1 VPKPL
6 ATQASR
12 QFTAEVL
19 SIEPAQ
25 LKVGMFVDL
34 DCSWFKHPFAKKRFK
49 ITTEQELSI
58 IRGLELRSVLVDVV
72 LSDPNTLEQRAD
84 GHAHTAQDETASL
97 IAPPS
102 ETTLIPPTVTRYQ
115 EGLQQAD
122 IVYRQTLAQGSDAL
136 ADIKNGSDT
145 GLTVAKDMIN
155 GLTELIMADDT
166 ASAMGSLLGAQDVA
180 DKAVLHAMNVA
191 VLAMLLGRQFDL
203 SQEEVKILG
212 IAGLLH
218 DIGEQLLPPDLIK
231 KRGLR
236 MDDYDR
242 KAFQQ
247 HVELGLHILA
257 QFPELPNT
265 VAHIIKQHH
274 ERIDGSGYPDGLR
287 GDRISLSS
295 KILMVVEEYESLIN
309 APNIRDNKSPAEALS
324 HLYLNSK
331 TIYPEEVV
339 VALIQVLSV
348 YPPGTVVELSDTSV
362 GLVVSINLQARMR
375 PLIILYDPTVERENP
390 NITDLSLD
398 PSRSIVRS
406 ITRHELPHEV
416 SEYLNLARWTG
427 YFINSSM
434 ELLKESQVT

>member
-1 VPKPL
+1 MPKPL

-25 LKVGMFVDL
+25 LKIGMFVDL

-58 IRGLELRSVLVDVV
+58 IQGLELRSVLVDVV
-72 LSDPNTLEQRAD
+72 LSDPNILEQRAD
-84 GHAHTAQDETASL
+84 GHAHTAQDETASPT
-97 IAPPS
+97 APPS
-102 ETTLIPPTVTRYQ
+102 ENTHVPPTVIRYQ

-122 IVYRQTLAQGSDAL
+122 TVYKQTLTQSSKAL
-136 ADIKNGSDT
+136 ADIKNGSDA

-155 GLTELIMADDT
+155 GLTELIMAEDMV
-166 ASAMGSLLGAQDVA
+166 SAMGSLLGTQDID
-180 DKAVLHAMNVA
+180 DKGVLHAMNVA
-191 VLAMLLGRQFDL
+191 VLAMLLGRQFDF
-203 SQEEVKILG
+203 SQEQIKILG

-218 DIGEQLLPPDLIK
+218 DIGEQLLPPDLLK
-231 KRGLR
+231 KRGMR
-236 MDDYDR
+236 MADYER
-242 KAFQQ
+242 KEFQQ
-247 HVELGLHILA
+247 HVELGINILA
-257 QFPELPNT
+257 QFPELPHT
-265 VAHIIKQHH
+265 VAQIIRQHH
-274 ERIDGSGYPDGLR
+274 ERTDGSGYPDGLR
-287 GDRISLSS
+287 GDRLSLSS
-295 KILMVVEEYESLIN
+295 KIIMVVEEYESLIN
-309 APNIRDNKSPAEALS
+309 ASDVRNNKSPAEALS

-331 TIYPEEVV
+331 TIYPEEIV

-362 GLVVSINLQARMR
+362 GLVISINLHTRMR

-390 NITDLSLD
+390 NITDLSID
-398 PSRSIVRS
+398 QSRSIVRS
-406 ITRHELPHEV
+406 ITRHELPQEV

-434 ELLKESQVT
+434 ELLKESQAT

>member
-1 VPKPL
+1 MPKPL
-6 ATQASR
+6 AAQGSQQSNAGIRS
-12 QFTAEVL
+12 L
-19 SIEPAQ
+19 EPAQ
-25 LKVGMFVDL
+25 LTVGMFVDL
-34 DCSWFKHPFAKKRFK
+34 NCSWFKHPFANKRFQ
-49 ITTEQELSI
+49 ITTEQQLAI
-58 IRGLELRSVLVDVV
+58 IRGLGLRSVLVDVA
-72 LSDPNTLEQRAD
+72 LSDPESLGLGTEEHAD
-84 GHAHTAQDETASL
+84 LIQNETASQA
-97 IAPPS
+97 APPS
-102 ETTLIPPTVTRYQ
+102 ESTLPPPAVTRYQ

-122 IVYRQTLAQGSDAL
+122 MVYRQTLAQGSDAL

-166 ASAMGSLLGAQDVA
+166 SSAMGSLLGAQDVT
-180 DKAVLHAMNVA
+180 DKEVLHAMNVA
-191 VLAMLLGRQFDL
+191 VLSMLLGRQFDL
-203 SQEEVKILG
+203 SQDEVKILG

-218 DIGEQLLPPDLIK
+218 DIGEQLLPPDLIT

-236 MDDYDR
+236 MTDYDR

-247 HVELGLHILA
+247 HIELGLSILA

-287 GDRISLSS
+287 GNQLSLSS

-309 APNIRDNKSPAEALS
+309 APRIRDNKSPSEALS

-339 VALIQVLSV
+339 IALIQVLSV
-348 YPPGTVVELSDTSV
+348 YPPGTVVELSDTSI
-362 GLVVSINLQARMR
+362 GLVISINLQARMR
-375 PLIILYDPTVERENP
+375 PLIILYDPTVERVNP
-390 NITDLSLD
+390 NITDLSID
-398 PSRSIVRS
+398 QNRSIVRS
-406 ITRHELPHEV
+406 ITRQELPQEV

-427 YFINSSM
+427 YFINSSI
-434 ELLKESQVT
+434 EILKESRAA

>member
-12 QFTAEVL
+12 QFTAETL

-25 LKVGMFVDL
+25 LKIGMFVDL

-49 ITTEQELSI
+49 ITTEQQLASI
-58 IRGLELRSVLVDVV
+58 RSLELRSVLVDVV

-122 IVYRQTLAQGSDAL
+122 TVYKQTLTQSSRAL
-136 ADIKNGSDT
+136 ADITKGSDA

-155 GLTELIMADDT
+155 GLTELIMAEDMV
-166 ASAMGSLLGAQDVA
+166 SAMGSLLGTQDID
-180 DKAVLHAMNVA
+180 DKGVLHAMNVA

-203 SQEEVKILG
+203 SQEQIKILG

-218 DIGEQLLPPDLIK
+218 DIGEQLLPPDLLK
-231 KRGLR
+231 KRNMR
-236 MDDYDR
+236 MDNHER
-242 KAFQQ
+242 QMFQQ
-247 HVELGLHILA
+247 HVELGLTILG
-257 QFPELPNT
+257 QFSDLPHT
-265 VAHIIKQHH
+265 VAQVIRQHH
-274 ERIDGSGYPDGLR
+274 ERLDGSGYPDGLR

-295 KILMVVEEYESLIN
+295 KIIMVVEEYESLIN

-331 TIYPEEVV
+331 TMYPEEAV

-348 YPPGTVVELSDTSV
+348 YPPGTVVELSDTSI

-390 NITDLSLD
+390 KITDLSLD
-398 PSRSIVRS
+398 QGRSIVRS
-406 ITRHELPHEV
+406 ITRQELPHEV

>member
-1 VPKPL
+1 MPKSL

-19 SIEPAQ
+19 SIAPAQ
-25 LKVGMFVDL
+25 LKIGMFVDL
-34 DCSWFKHPFAKKRFK
+34 NCSWFTHPFAKKRFK
-49 ITTEQELSI
+49 ITTEQQLTI
-58 IRGLELRSVLVDVV
+58 IQGLELRSVLVDVV
-72 LSDPNTLEQRAD
+72 LSDPATVERRVDRPVHIAP
-84 GHAHTAQDETASL
+84 EEPIPL

-102 ETTLIPPTVTRYQ
+102 GNILIPPTVTRYQ

-122 IVYRQTLAQGSDAL
+122 TVYKHTLTQSSKAL
-136 ADIKNGSDT
+136 ADITNGSDA

-155 GLTELIMADDT
+155 GLTELIMAEDMV
-166 ASAMGSLLGAQDVA
+166 SAMGSLLGTQDID
-180 DKAVLHAMNVA
+180 DKGVLHAMNVA
-191 VLAMLLGRQFDL
+191 VLAMLLGRQFDC
-203 SQEEVKILG
+203 SQEHIKILG

-218 DIGEQLLPPDLIK
+218 DIGEQLLPPDLLR
-231 KRGLR
+231 KRNR
-236 MDDYDR
+236 CMDGHEQ
-242 KAFQQ
+242 KMFQQ
-247 HVELGLHILA
+247 HVALGLTILE
-257 QFPELPNT
+257 QFPELPDT
-265 VAHIIKQHH
+265 VAQIIRQHH

-287 GDRISLSS
+287 GSRLALPS
-295 KILMVVEEYESLIN
+295 KILMVVEEYESFIN
-309 APNIRDNKSPAEALS
+309 APDIKDNKSPAEALS

-331 TIYPEEVV
+331 TLYPEEVV

-375 PLIILYDPTVERENP
+375 PLIILYDPTVERDNP

-398 PSRSIVRS
+398 QNRS
-406 ITRHELPHEV
+406 ITRSIPRHELPQEV

-434 ELLKESQVT
+434 KLLKESEAA

>member
-1 VPKPL
+1 MPKPL
-6 ATQASR
+6 ATQTSQQSDTGIR
-12 QFTAEVL
+12 SL
-19 SIEPAQ
+19 EPAQ
-25 LKVGMFVDL
+25 LTVGMFVDL
-34 DCSWFKHPFAKKRFK
+34 NCSWFKHPFANKRFQ
-49 ITTEQELSI
+49 ITTEQQLAI
-58 IRGLELRSVLVDVV
+58 IRGLGLRSVLVDVA
-72 LSDPNTLEQRAD
+72 LSDPESLGLGVE
-84 GHAHTAQDETASL
+84 GHADITGDETASET
-97 IAPPS
+97 APPS
-102 ETTLIPPTVTRYQ
+102 ESTLPPPTVTRYQ

-155 GLTELIMADDT
+155 GLTELIMADNT
-166 ASAMGSLLGAQDVA
+166 SSAMASLLGAQDVT
-180 DKAVLHAMNVA
+180 DKEVLHAMNVA

-203 SQEEVKILG
+203 SQDEVKILG

-236 MDDYDR
+236 MTDYDR

-247 HVELGLHILA
+247 HIELGLNILA

-265 VAHIIKQHH
+265 VAPIIKQHH

-287 GDRISLSS
+287 GNRLSLSS

-309 APNIRDNKSPAEALS
+309 APSIRDNKSPAEALS

-339 VALIQVLSV
+339 IALIQVLSV
-348 YPPGTVVELSDTSV
+348 YPPGTVVELSDTSI

-390 NITDLSLD
+390 NITDLSID
-398 PSRSIVRS
+398 QNRSIVRS
-406 ITRHELPHEV
+406 ITRQELPQEV

-434 ELLKESQVT
+434 DLLKESQTT